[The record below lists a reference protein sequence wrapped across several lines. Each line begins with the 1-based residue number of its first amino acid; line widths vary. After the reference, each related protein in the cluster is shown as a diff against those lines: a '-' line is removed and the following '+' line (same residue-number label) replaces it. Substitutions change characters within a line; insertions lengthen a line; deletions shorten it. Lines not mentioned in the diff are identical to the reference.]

1 MCTYISYTLCMGLQI
16 LHITNY
22 CMFEY
27 TDMYLVLAV
36 YVCSV
41 CLYCVF
47 CACKNPCIY
56 AIYAFYYV
64 HMFSLLRTFQAMII
78 WAGKWSRYSQH
89 DMFISQVQQSQTA
102 LEFVCC
108 QGWYTVHLIGR
119 TEESSFATIV
129 KHQTHWHEID
139 VKVKAM

>member
-1 MCTYISYTLCMGLQI
+1 MRLQI
-16 LHITNY
+16 FHITNY
-22 CMFEY
+22 YMFEY

-41 CLYCVF
+41 CSYCVS

-78 WAGKWSRYSQH
+78 
-89 DMFISQVQQSQTA
+89 
-102 LEFVCC
+102 
-108 QGWYTVHLIGR
+108 
-119 TEESSFATIV
+119 
-129 KHQTHWHEID
+129 
-139 VKVKAM
+139 